1 MKIDD
6 EKCECF
12 LIDITKRERCTNNW
26 VLYLRKL
33 LFFFTKSLVKK
44 IRISQLLQ
52 LGHMLDKPL
61 WSEAAQCRKILS

>member
-12 LIDITKRERCTNNW
+12 LIDVTKRERCTNNW

-33 LFFFTKSLVKK
+33 LFFFYKEF
-44 IRISQLLQ
+44 
-52 LGHMLDKPL
+52 
-61 WSEAAQCRKILS
+61 SEKYSDFTAITVGTRAG